1 MGLIPLHKPSRRK
14 MEQLY
19 IKARMHSLSNDQTK
33 HVKPL
38 LKSIGNGYD
47 GSVSEFKKTV
57 LPYWEP
63 FGRKPEK
70 YWFDL
75 FCRELDHYEP
85 RYIPDTVWYND
96 ILPYFNYIA
105 INKAYRDKGMYSR
118 ILADVKKPETV
129 AKNIAGY
136 YFNGDGDRPISLE
149 EAIGI
154 CEKEEHLIIKPSV
167 NSGSGR
173 SITFFDRDD
182 PKTEKI
188 ADIFSRFKYNFV
200 VQRLVK
206 QHPQLAAVNERSLNT
221 IRVVSFYFK
230 GEVHILST
238 ILRMGGVGARVDNFS
253 AGGIS
258 CRIMPDGRL
267 DEKAIKGDLSWTDE
281 HPSGIKF
288 RDISVP
294 SFDKVIETVKRL
306 HPTLPYFA
314 IIGWDYA
321 VDDCGDPVFI
331 EFNIMPEP
339 NQFSCGT
346 TFGELTDDVLK
357 DVFIDKT
364 RKNAF
369 Y

>member
-1 MGLIPLHKPSRRK
+1 
-14 MEQLY
+14 MEQWY
-19 IKARMHSLSNDQTK
+19 IKARMRSLSDDMTRHIK
-33 HVKPL
+33 DL
-38 LKSIGNGYD
+38 LKSVNNGYD
-47 GSVSEFKKTV
+47 GSVSEFRKTV
-57 LPYWEP
+57 LSYWEP
-63 FGRKPEK
+63 YGVKPDK
-70 YWFDL
+70 YWYDL

-85 RYIPDTVWYND
+85 RYIPDTIWYND

-118 ILADVKKPETV
+118 ILQGVKKPETV
-129 AKNIAGY
+129 VKNIAGY
-136 YFNGDGDRPISLE
+136 YFDGDGERPISRE
-149 EAIGI
+149 EAVSL
-154 CEKEEHLIIKPSV
+154 CEKEEHLIFKPSV

-173 SITFFDRDD
+173 SITFYDRDD
-182 PKTEKI
+182 PKSEQP
-188 ADIFSRFKYNFV
+188 ADIFDRFKYNFV

-206 QHPQLAAVNERSLNT
+206 QHPQLAAINERSLNT
-221 IRVVSFYFK
+221 IRIVSFYFK
-230 GEVHILST
+230 GEVHILSS

-258 CRIMPDGRL
+258 CQILPDGRL
-267 DEKAIKGDLSWTDE
+267 NDKAIKPDLTWTDE

-288 RDISVP
+288 KGISVP
-294 SFDKVIETVKRL
+294 SFDRVIDTVKRL

-321 VDDCGDPVFI
+321 VDEAGDPVFV

-346 TFGELTDDVLK
+346 TFAELTEDVLK
-357 DVFIDKT
+357 DVYIEKT